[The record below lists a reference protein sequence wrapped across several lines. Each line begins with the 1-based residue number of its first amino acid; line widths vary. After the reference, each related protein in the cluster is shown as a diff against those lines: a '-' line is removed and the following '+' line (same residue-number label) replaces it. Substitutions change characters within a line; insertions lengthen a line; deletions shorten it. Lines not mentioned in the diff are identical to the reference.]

1 MKRADFSVSGLGQ
14 TVTHMKHQVSI
25 QIQSRC
31 NQFKVDLSCPVI
43 PEITG
48 VIPSVS
54 FDGTKLKIPKNLIL
68 ADPSFLTPDKVDILI
83 GADTFW
89 NLITIGQIKL
99 ERNLPIL
106 QKTQLGWVVLR
117 PLPLQS
123 NANSSISCH
132 FAQTQDLHVSLKK
145 FWEVEEVQCTKPA
158 YSQEETACETHFTEN
173 TRQLEDERF
182 VVKIPLKKDPGLLGK
197 SKQSATRRFYALER
211 KLQSDPDV
219 HKQYCDFM
227 SEYERLGHMTK
238 FHDDTSP
245 HKVRCFIPH
254 HAVLRPDKSTTKLR
268 VVFGASAKSSS
279 NYSFKDLQMV
289 GPTVQDEL
297 VEIVLRFRKHKI
309 ALSADVTKMYR
320 QVLVDEGHRPLQS
333 IVWRENPSQSLQ
345 TFELNT
351 VTYGTAS
358 APFLAIRSLHQITH
372 NNMQAYPE
380 ASLIIISD
388 FYVDDLLTG
397 ADSIEKAKRL
407 HHEISTILGS
417 GCFPL
422 RKWISNEPSVLK
434 DIRVV
439 APSDVLQIGPHEKTK
454 TLGIHTKTHLH
465 FLSASI
471 SRIGNVQNALSFHAL
486 LRSLTRRFFVASHHS
501 SKDFNSADVA
511 NSVGLGRV
519 STISHSHSVVPIL
532 QVVTIHRKS
541 NFIGFRIQS
550 KGLMGHVYT
559 YDPQMKGGNFSYDYF
574 APSQRWPQ

>member
-1 MKRADFSVSGLGQ
+1 
-14 TVTHMKHQVSI
+14 
-25 QIQSRC
+25 
-31 NQFKVDLSCPVI
+31 
-43 PEITG
+43 
-48 VIPSVS
+48 
-54 FDGTKLKIPKNLIL
+54 
-68 ADPSFLTPDKVDILI
+68 
-83 GADTFW
+83 
-89 NLITIGQIKL
+89 
-99 ERNLPIL
+99 
-106 QKTQLGWVVLR
+106 
-117 PLPLQS
+117 
-123 NANSSISCH
+123 
-132 FAQTQDLHVSLKK
+132 
-145 FWEVEEVQCTKPA
+145 
-158 YSQEETACETHFTEN
+158 
-173 TRQLEDERF
+173 
-182 VVKIPLKKDPGLLGK
+182 
-197 SKQSATRRFYALER
+197 
-211 KLQSDPDV
+211 
-219 HKQYCDFM
+219 
-227 SEYERLGHMTK
+227 
-238 FHDDTSP
+238 
-245 HKVRCFIPH
+245 
-254 HAVLRPDKSTTKLR
+254 
-268 VVFGASAKSSS
+268 
-279 NYSFKDLQMV
+279 
-289 GPTVQDEL
+289 
-297 VEIVLRFRKHKI
+297 
-309 ALSADVTKMYR
+309 MYR

-333 IVWRENPSQSLQ
+333 IVWRENPSQPLQ

-372 NNMQAYPE
+372 NNMQAYSE

-388 FYVDDLLTG
+388 FYVDDLFTG

-407 HHEISTILGS
+407 HHEIPTILDS

-439 APSDVLQIGPHEKTK
+439 APSDVIQIGPHEKTK

-465 FLSASI
+465 FPSASI

-519 STISHSHSVVPIL
+519 STISHSHSVVSIL

-541 NFIGFRIQS
+541 NFIGFRIQA